1 MSHQCLLLLPHMSY
15 ARRQLLTQRK
25 APLSARH
32 RCEPLHRR
40 RAQRNIVKCVCQI
53 FIYSS
58 SYLVLA
64 DRILPFLLKAS
75 QDFPDLIVHKRL
87 HPLDRDYEIIA
98 QMIHVP
104 DVLSGK
110 IPSVQ
115 DKTGI
120 LIPIRY
126 GLVQHQ
132 LKLRDIDD
140 TARIG
145 LVEQRL
151 PVVAIVRYGI
161 VEDRKHPVFLGM
173 SEFNDLDITGLA
185 VLIGRIIG
193 NIDLILLF
201 PVPRSSL

>member
-1 MSHQCLLLLPHMSY
+1 MAIFRCVPVSEDASCLEPHPNIRSAKAVISSNTIILLC
-15 ARRQLLTQRK
+15 Q
-25 APLSARH
+25 APCSF
-32 RCEPLHRR
+32 
-40 RAQRNIVKCVCQI
+40 KCVCQI

-75 QDFPDLIVHKRL
+75 LDFPDLIVHKRL

-145 LVEQRL
+145 LVE
-151 PVVAIVRYGI
+151 
-161 VEDRKHPVFLGM
+161 
-173 SEFNDLDITGLA
+173 
-185 VLIGRIIG
+185 
-193 NIDLILLF
+193 
-201 PVPRSSL
+201 

>member
-1 MSHQCLLLLPHMSY
+1 MQIPILFIRIEDLCLY
-15 ARRQLLTQRK
+15 GRT
-25 APLSARH
+25 
-32 RCEPLHRR
+32 
-40 RAQRNIVKCVCQI
+40 I
-53 FIYSS
+53 
-58 SYLVLA
+58 YLVPA

-75 QDFPDLIVHKRL
+75 LDFPDLIVHKRL
-87 HPLDRDYEIIA
+87 HPLDHDYEIIA

-161 VEDRKHPVFLGM
+161 VEDRKPPVFPGM
-173 SEFNDLDITGLA
+173 SEFNDLDITGLDPLTINLVVA
-185 VLIGRIIG
+185 
-193 NIDLILLF
+193 D
-201 PVPRSSL
+201 SSRTEKTI